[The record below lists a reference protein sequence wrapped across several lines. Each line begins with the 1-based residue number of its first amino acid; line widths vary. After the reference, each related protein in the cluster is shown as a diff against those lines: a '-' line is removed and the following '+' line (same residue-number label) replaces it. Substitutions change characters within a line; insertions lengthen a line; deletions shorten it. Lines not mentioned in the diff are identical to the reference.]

1 VDVAPRPAVNAVAAI
16 DLVSTSHP
24 SVLAELRLADASHP
38 SVLADA
44 DVKYYSVLLNNLI
57 IFD

>member
-1 VDVAPRPAVNAVAAI
+1 MDVAPRPAVNAVAAI
-16 DLVSTSHP
+16 DLANTSRP
-24 SVLAELRLADASHP
+24 SVLAGLRLADASRP

-44 DVKYYSVLLNNLI
+44 DVKYYSVSFNNLI